1 MFRRAWGQ
9 QAERVVAYDAD
20 RSAVDAA
27 RREPRQFE
35 SLYRKYVGQV
45 YSFALYELRDHH
57 AAEDVTEHVFL
68 RALAGLPR
76 FEERGDGERSTFRV
90 WLFQIARRAISN
102 ERRRSRRR
110 LEAPL
115 EVADALSAAD
125 DPATLAAQ
133 RDLALRAWDAV
144 QRLPAERR
152 RAVVLRFVEE
162 MTTHEIAGV
171 LGRSE
176 GAVRVLMHRAL
187 RSVADELRSEDRRSR
202 S

>member
-1 MFRRAWGQ
+1 MFWRASGQ
-9 QAERVVAYDAD
+9 QAEQVVAFDAD

-35 SLYRKYVGQV
+35 ALYRKYVGQV

-68 RALAGLPR
+68 RALAGLSR
-76 FEERGDGERSTFRV
+76 FEERGNGEGSTFRV
-90 WLFQIARRAISN
+90 WLFQITRHAISN

-115 EVADALSAAD
+115 EVAEALPAGD
-125 DPATLAAQ
+125 DPATVAAK
-133 RDLALRAWDAV
+133 RDITVRAWDAV

-152 RAVVLRFVEE
+152 RAIVLRFVEE
-162 MTTHEIAGV
+162 MTTREIAAV

-187 RSVADELRSEDRRSR
+187 RAVAEELRRDEPRARS
-202 S
+202 

>member
-9 QAERVVAYDAD
+9 QAERVVPYDAD

-35 SLYRKYVGQV
+35 ALYRKYVGQV

-68 RALAGLPR
+68 RALAGLSR
-76 FEERGDGERSTFRV
+76 FEERGEGERSTFRV

-102 ERRRSRRR
+102 ERRRARRR

-115 EVADALSAAD
+115 EVAEAVSAGD
-125 DPATLAAQ
+125 DPATVAAQ
-133 RDLALRAWDAV
+133 RETALRAWDAV

-162 MTTHEIAGV
+162 MTTREIAGV

-187 RSVADELRSEDRRSR
+187 RTVADELRGDDRRDAT
-202 S
+202 

>member
-1 MFRRAWGQ
+1 MRAA
-9 QAERVVAYDAD
+9 QAD
-20 RSAVDAA
+20 A
-27 RREPRQFE
+27 RRFEP
-35 SLYRKYVGQV
+35 LYRKYVGQV

-115 EVADALSAAD
+115 EVAEALSAAD

-133 RDLALRAWDAV
+133 REIALRAWDAV

-162 MTTHEIAGV
+162 MTTREIAAE
-171 LGRSE
+171 LGKSE
-176 GAVRVLMHRAL
+176 GAVRVLIHRAI
-187 RSVADELRSEDRRSR
+187 RSVAADVGGQDPPRTFRGDGR
-202 S
+202 